1 MRLPR
6 VGIDISTHEWTRAS
20 LVGHVVVSHDM
31 VGRYAVFLSQVRN
44 QVRTVGKRLRREVP
58 IIARD
63 TARRAIELA
72 FAQIDADRVAVIT
85 RDQLA
90 IVFCADVVGGV
101 FDGQE
106 LYNIGAIA
114 DKIVRR
120 SLTLRASNRARSRV
134 GIALRRY
141 HACVVDDDPFNP
153 LARVA
158 ATPFFDAAQTPPRQA
173 VRYVDD
179 RTFHHAH
186 LEREGSGII
195 IERRRRGFGN
205 LIRPLFG
212 GAQIV
217 RATTKGDTFA
227 AADDKDVL
235 QNA

>member
-1 MRLPR
+1 M
-6 VGIDISTHEWTRAS
+6 
-20 LVGHVVVSHDM
+20 
-31 VGRYAVFLSQVRN
+31 
-44 QVRTVGKRLRREVP
+44 
-58 IIARD
+58 
-63 TARRAIELA
+63 
-72 FAQIDADRVAVIT
+72 
-85 RDQLA
+85 
-90 IVFCADVVGGV
+90 VGGV

-106 LYNIGAIA
+106 LDDAIT

-120 SLTLRASNRARSRV
+120 SRTLRASNRARSRV
-134 GIALRRY
+134 WIALRRY
-141 HACVVDDDPFNP
+141 HAGVVDDDPFNP
-153 LARVA
+153 FTGGA

-179 RTFHHAH
+179 GTFHYAH

-205 LIRPLFG
+205 LIRPFFG

-217 RATTKGDTFA
+217 RATAKCDAFP